1 MSTLLTPDRVPAVA
15 TRLALGARIAG
26 NGFTLKWTVLPAELS
41 AAPRFI
47 GIGSSTFAGN
57 GASVYANSV
66 AGKLATQLNT
76 VAPGTGVLCNNALAQ
91 QDTRNGLP
99 NGADA
104 LVRENRNISMALAAN
119 PTAII
124 IAFPNGD
131 IGNGLTPE
139 QFRDNI
145 QTMYNLARQRS
156 IPAFVISPQPRTA
169 YTAAQQNLLL
179 TAADLIKEVIPVEF
193 YADVMEALRDTTST
207 KPANMNPAYDADS
220 IHPNDAGHAI
230 IYNFLWDRISNYFVA
245 PAYTSY
251 LIESAV
257 VTANGEI
264 PAAWSTFDTISTGNT
279 VSKTYTRSDGN
290 WHAYRITATNADST
304 TTTPSDPVWIY
315 QPIASVAREQT
326 VQLDFSLDTVI
337 APPADWNNFAAPTS
351 GPSLNQSLALITSS
365 LASSGI
371 TATVTKTF
379 MGAGTGGANSG
390 VYPQRVMSDSWYL
403 SPTQTTRAQVQL
415 SGLLTTNV
423 YNIEFVSSRDTTTI
437 DRIVCLTVNDGTGV
451 DKRDGL
457 ACTTAPNVPNQ
468 TNVRTLEGIVPAAD
482 GTITI
487 DIHCAGPLA
496 YLNGMVIR
504 RMSNV

>member
-15 TRLALGARIAG
+15 TKLAMGARTSG

-41 AAPRFI
+41 TAPRFV
-47 GIGSSTFAGN
+47 GIGSSTFAGT

-66 AGKLATQLNT
+66 AGKLATQLNA

-99 NGADA
+99 NGADT

-131 IGNGLTPE
+131 IGNGLTAE

-145 QTMYNLARQRS
+145 QTMYTLARKRG

-169 YTAAQQNLLL
+169 YTAAQQTILLN
-179 TAADLIKEVIPVEF
+179 AASLIKDVIPVEF
-193 YADVMEALRDTTST
+193 YVDVMEALRDTSSS
-207 KPANMNPAYDADS
+207 KPANINPAYDADS

-230 IYNFLWDRISNYFVA
+230 IYNSLWDRISNYFVA
-245 PAYTSY
+245 PVYTGY
-251 LIESAV
+251 VIESAV
-257 VTANGEI
+257 VSVNGEV
-264 PAAWSTFDTISTGNT
+264 PATWSTFDTISSGSI
-279 VSKTYTRSDGN
+279 VSKTYTRSDGS

-304 TTTPSDPVWIY
+304 TTMLSDPIWIY
-315 QPIASVAREQT
+315 QPILSGATEQT
-326 VQLDFSLDTVI
+326 VQVDFSLDTVI
-337 APPADWNNFAAPTS
+337 APPADWNNFVATSS
-351 GPSLNQSLALITSS
+351 GPALNQSLALINSS
-365 LASSGI
+365 LAASGI
-371 TATVTKTF
+371 TATVTKVF
-379 MGAGTGGANSG
+379 AGAGTGGANSG

-403 SPTQTTRAQVQL
+403 SPAQTSRAQLQL

-437 DRIVCLTVNDGTGV
+437 DRILCLTVNDGTGV

-468 TNVRTLEGIVPAAD
+468 TNIRTLEGIVPSAA

-487 DIHCAGPLA
+487 DVHCAGPLC